1 MDQPDY
7 LQQPPYNQSQE
18 KQRHGCIT
26 AWLILMIIAN
36 SCIAL
41 IYLFASDQLSKQMA
55 GDIPT
60 SMFYVLA
67 FISAMNVVFAVFLFQ
82 WKRWGFYGFILNALA
97 GFAINL
103 KMGMDIG
110 SSLFGLVGIGIL
122 YAILQIKK
130 NNVSAW
136 EQME

>member
-67 FISAMNVVFAVFLFQ
+67 FISAMNVVFAVFLIQ